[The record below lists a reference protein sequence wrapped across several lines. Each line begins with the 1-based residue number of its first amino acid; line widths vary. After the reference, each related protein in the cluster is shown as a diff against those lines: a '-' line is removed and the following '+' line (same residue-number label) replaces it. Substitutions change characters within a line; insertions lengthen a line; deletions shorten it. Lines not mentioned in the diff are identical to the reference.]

1 VIAARAS
8 CDTQRSLDAK
18 YDRIVRCV
26 PFILL
31 PSLVLG
37 GCMGALSS
45 KGPEKL
51 TVEPAQYQRAFDA
64 ATTVIRSMG
73 FKIAMVDRSNG
84 IIESEPRH
92 AGGALEPWR
101 IDNSGPVDAAG
112 NTIMSRRRRVRVE
125 FLPESA
131 PLESVRADATLTGA
145 AIPGSTRSDD
155 RFDVQTATGPIDMAV
170 WVYIDR
176 SFIEGSKP
184 DPYTGGFASA
194 WTNRMNQKPIDA
206 QDDSIR
212 DNPLWTPMG
221 RDDAFERTIAAK
233 VADELKVTVAT
244 EGTSASENSSG
255 AATAAPKE
263 AAPSRPKARP
273 SPIGTDLA
281 PSD

>member
-1 VIAARAS
+1 MR
-8 CDTQRSLDAK
+8 RL
-18 YDRIVRCV
+18 

-31 PSLVLG
+31 PTVMLS

-51 TVEPAQYQRAFDA
+51 TVEPTQYQSAFDA
-64 ATTVIRSMG
+64 ASSAIRSMG
-73 FKIAMVDRSNG
+73 FKIALVDRSNG

-112 NTIMSRRRRVRVE
+112 NTLMSRRRRVRVE
-125 FLPESA
+125 FTPESA
-131 PLESVRADATLTGA
+131 PIESVRADATLAGP

-155 RFDVQTATGPIDMAV
+155 RFDVQTATGPIDMVV

-176 SFIEGSKP
+176 SFVEGSKP

-194 WTNRMNQKPIDA
+194 WTNRMNQKPADA

-212 DNPLWTPMG
+212 DNSLWTPMG
-221 RDDAFERTIAAK
+221 RDDAFERTLTAKVAEQLKVVVTADAGGSGGGAAK
-233 VADELKVTVAT
+233 VEPAGD
-244 EGTSASENSSG
+244 
-255 AATAAPKE
+255 AAQSQPKG
-263 AAPSRPKARP
+263 RL

-281 PSD
+281 PSDQ

>member
-1 VIAARAS
+1 MIAAGAS

-18 YDRIVRCV
+18 YDCAVRFV

-31 PSLVLG
+31 PTVMLG

-45 KGPEKL
+45 NGPEKL

-64 ATTVIRSMG
+64 ATSAIRSMG

-131 PLESVRADATLTGA
+131 PLESVRADATLAGA
-145 AIPGSTRSDD
+145 AIPGSTSSDD

-184 DPYTGGFASA
+184 DPYTGGFASV

-221 RDDAFERTIAAK
+221 RDDAFERTIAEK
-233 VADELKVTVAT
+233 VADELKVTVAAG
-244 EGTSASENSSG
+244 GTSASETG
-255 AATAAPKE
+255 GTPTAVPKE

>member
-1 VIAARAS
+1 VIR
-8 CDTQRSLDAK
+8 AK
-18 YDRIVRCV
+18 YDPRMRRL
-26 PFILL
+26 PLILL
-31 PSLVLG
+31 PTVLLG

-51 TVEPAQYQRAFDA
+51 TVEPTQYQSAFDA
-64 ATTVIRSMG
+64 ASSAIRSMG
-73 FKIAMVDRSNG
+73 FKIALVDRSNG

-112 NTIMSRRRRVRVE
+112 NTLMSRRRRVRVE
-125 FLPESA
+125 FTPESV
-131 PLESVRADATLTGA
+131 PMESVRADATLTGP

-155 RFDVQTATGPIDMAV
+155 RFDVQTATGPIDMVV

-176 SFIEGSKP
+176 SFIEGAKP
-184 DPYTGGFASA
+184 DPYTGGFAST
-194 WTNRMNQKPIDA
+194 WTNRMNQKPADA

-221 RDDAFERTIAAK
+221 RDDAFERTLTAK
-233 VADELKVTVAT
+233 VADQMKV
-244 EGTSASENSSG
+244 
-255 AATAAPKE
+255 ATAANESGAGGASAPKVE
-263 AAPSRPKARP
+263 SPADAVRRQPKGRP

-281 PSD
+281 PSDQ